1 MALPFLIPLL
11 IGGGVLGAA
20 HAKNKDKNI
29 LEGALKGAALGGL
42 GAVGAGA
49 LGLGA
54 AGTAGTAATTGAA
67 AAKTGATTA
76 AGLKAAASPFASSTA
91 ASAAKS
97 LAANPLQSLT
107 AESLGALTAGGT
119 MSPVATAGSGLSQA
133 ALNQAALMTPTT
145 GATVAKTG
153 LTRAQKAQIASKVID
168 SAQKEQSSPPV
179 AQQYSFGSGNINTPS
194 VEEQIAGSIS
204 GPSFIPRG
212 LFEEGRNKLD
222 EERLMML
229 QQQLNARGLA

>member
-20 HAKNKDKNI
+20 HAKKKDKNI
-29 LEGALKGAALGGL
+29 LEGALKGMALGGL
-42 GAVGAGA
+42 GAAGAGA

-54 AGTAGTAATTGAA
+54 AGTAGTAATTGAT

-133 ALNQAALMTPTT
+133 ALNQAALVTPTV
-145 GATVAKTG
+145 ATKG
-153 LTRAQKAQIASKVID
+153 LTGAQKARIASQVLD
-168 SAQKEQSSPPV
+168 SAREEQAPPPV
-179 AQQYSFGSGNINTPS
+179 AQQVSFGSGNINIPS
-194 VEEQIAGSIS
+194 VEEQIATSVS
-204 GPSFIPRG
+204 TPTFVPKG
-212 LFEEGRNKLD
+212 LYEEGRNKLD
-222 EERLMML
+222 EEKLMML
-229 QQQLNARGLA
+229 QQQLNSRGLT